1 MQQSKRICTIDKNQ
15 ILSIYSTSCSKITLT
30 ILYTCYFCVESF
42 SDMPQKIKL
51 GDRIIELR
59 KTKVWSQTQLADKV
73 GVSYAQIGRYET
85 KDSQHP
91 AQVLKKIAEALDTTV
106 DYLLNGNT
114 EDKAKATLV
123 DAEMIRYFKEM
134 DTLPQDDK
142 TALLR
147 VMSGFIRDVKT
158 KQAYAS

>member
-1 MQQSKRICTIDKNQ
+1 
-15 ILSIYSTSCSKITLT
+15 
-30 ILYTCYFCVESF
+30 VENF
-42 SDMPQKIKL
+42 SDMPQKTKL

-59 KTKVWSQTQLADKV
+59 KAKTWSQTQLADKV

-85 KDSQHP
+85 KDSQPP

-134 DTLPQDDK
+134 DTLPQEDK

>member
-42 SDMPQKIKL
+42 SDMPQKTKL

>member
-1 MQQSKRICTIDKNQ
+1 
-15 ILSIYSTSCSKITLT
+15 
-30 ILYTCYFCVESF
+30 
-42 SDMPQKIKL
+42 MPQKTKL

-59 KTKVWSQTQLADKV
+59 KAKAWSQTQLADKV

-85 KDSQHP
+85 KDSQPP
-91 AQVLKKIAEALDTTV
+91 AQVLKKTAEALDTTV

-134 DTLPQDDK
+134 DALPQDDK